1 MELAPSNPQ
10 ESLQVAVQDL
20 ARAMEIGLYL
30 VDNEILPSVRGLF
43 LFFSTK
49 YEESLSN
56 LSEMYLYSVKK
67 ILIFS
72 MTNQNFVITWHF
84 AKTQLQRLM
93 T

>member
-30 VDNEILPSVRGLF
+30 VDNEILSSVRGKLREKV
-43 LFFSTK
+43 T
-49 YEESLSN
+49 
-56 LSEMYLYSVKK
+56 
-67 ILIFS
+67 I
-72 MTNQNFVITWHF
+72 NFVSLNLQYCVNS
-84 AKTQLQRLM
+84 TQNIDHESEN